1 MLRSAAA
8 CTSIAAFTGP
18 VEAIILS
25 PGSRSITLRDNG
37 VRSRMAHT
45 TSNGRSRCTT
55 ASGSLRWSVNTVI
68 SARSATLDQSAMP
81 SAALVVVE

>member
-8 CTSIAAFTGP
+8 CTSIAALTGP

-25 PGSRSITLRDNG
+25 RGSRSITLRDNG
-37 VRSRMAHT
+37 VRSRMTHT

-55 ASGSLRWSVNTVI
+55 ASDRSVNAVI
-68 SARSATLDQSAMP
+68 SAGSATLDQSAMP
-81 SAALVVVE
+81 SAAFW